1 MGSIEVFPR
10 KRSAGPLADVWRT
23 APLRGSGP
31 IKVRTAKL
39 EDYAAIRALQRLSQP
54 EIPSWSLKQFESQR
68 GVFPEG
74 QLVAE
79 CDGEVVGAGGSLVVR
94 WDDYALDN
102 TWKNITGDGFFS
114 THEMQGHT
122 LYGTE
127 IFGDASRRGFGAGRA
142 LHQARRKL
150 CRKLN
155 LRRIIGAARLP
166 GYSAVADSMTAELY
180 AQRVIWGD
188 LDVPMLRF
196 QMAQGYHYCAILRDY
211 LPEDVESGGHAALI
225 VWLNP
230 MYSPPG
236 PPAFETE
243 RPRKCA

>member
-1 MGSIEVFPR
+1 LGSIETFPR
-10 KRSAGPLADVWRT
+10 KRTAGTLADVWRI
-23 APLRGSGP
+23 APLRGSGV
-31 IKVRTAKL
+31 IKVRPAKL

-54 EIPSWSLKQFESQR
+54 DVPPTTLKQFDSR
-68 GVFPEG
+68 RSAFPEG
-74 QLVAE
+74 QVVAE
-79 CDGEVVGAGGSLVVR
+79 CDGEVVGAASSLVVQ

-102 TWKNITGDGFFS
+102 TWKNITADGYFS
-114 THEMQGHT
+114 THDMQGRT
-122 LYGTE
+122 LYGAETFVD
-127 IFGDASRRGFGAGRA
+127 ISRHGFGAGRA

-155 LRRIIGAARLP
+155 LRRIIGTARLS
-166 GYSAVADSMTAELY
+166 GYSAACDSMSPELY

-188 LDVPMLRF
+188 IDDPMLRL
-196 QMAQGYHYCAILRDY
+196 QMAQGYHYCGILKDY
-211 LPEDVESGGHAALI
+211 LPADLESGGHAALI

-230 MYSPPG
+230 MYAPPR